1 MFPNNIN
8 DETIDSNIESQ
19 NNKYKTISDNVKI
32 YKTPG
37 WNFETQN
44 TTLINGDILLLDD
57 YQNVRNWIILFLK
70 TPIDIYK
77 IYEGTGFGTSIYK
90 LKGYKNISGILY
102 AQIKKEIEDG
112 FLLNPNIKN
121 VESVEL
127 TKEKNTLSIYVK
139 VKLADGYILEEK
151 TEVYNIKE

>member
-1 MFPNNIN
+1 MFPENIN
-8 DETIDSNIESQ
+8 QAMNATVESQ
-19 NNKYKTISDNVKI
+19 DKKYQIISDNTKI

-37 WNFETQN
+37 WNFETQS
-44 TTLINGDILLLDD
+44 TTLINGDVLLVDD

-70 TPIDIYK
+70 TPIDVYK
-77 IYEGTGFGTSIYK
+77 IYEGTGLGTSIYK